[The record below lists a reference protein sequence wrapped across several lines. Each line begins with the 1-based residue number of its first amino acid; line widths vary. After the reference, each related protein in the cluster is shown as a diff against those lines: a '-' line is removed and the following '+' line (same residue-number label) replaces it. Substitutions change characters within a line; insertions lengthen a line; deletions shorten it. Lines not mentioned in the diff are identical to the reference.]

1 MALKEFRPL
10 TPAQRFK
17 SLPAFDEITKWRPEK
32 SLLQPKKRSGGR
44 NNRGRL
50 TSRHIGG
57 GHKQKYR
64 KVDFKRRKY
73 GVAAEVIGI
82 EYDPNRSAR
91 IALIKYAD
99 GELSYILAPSGL
111 KIGATVNAGK
121 DVAPDLGNSLPLR
134 AIPLGTNVHNIELTP
149 GRGGQVARSAG
160 QQATLTA
167 LEAGYALVKM
177 PSGEIRRIHESCFA
191 TIGQVGNVDHMNVS
205 SGKAGRTRWQG
216 RRPHVRGMVM
226 NPIDHPMGGGQGKS
240 KGGGGRH
247 HPVSPW
253 GQLAKGFKTRAKHK
267 PSDRFI
273 LERGQKKNKFM
284 GRSLKKGPF
293 VEPHLLEKIDKMN
306 SSGVKKPVKT
316 WSRRSMVT
324 PDFVG
329 HTFLVHNGKIFQSV
343 FVTENMV
350 GHKLGEFSPTRIFKK
365 HGSHTA
371 KVTK

>member
-1 MALKEFRPL
+1 MALKTFRPL
-10 TPAQRFK
+10 TPALRFK
-17 SLPAFDEITKWRPEK
+17 SLPAFTEITKSTPHK
-32 SLLQPKKRSGGR
+32 SLIEVKKRSGGR
-44 NNRGRL
+44 NNNGRL

-73 GVAAEVIGI
+73 GVAAEVVGI

-99 GELSYILAPSGL
+99 GEMSYILAPDGLTVGAKVMSGNE
-111 KIGATVNAGK
+111 AT
-121 DVAPDLGNSLPLR
+121 PDLGNSLPLST
-134 AIPLGTNVHNIELTP
+134 IPLGSSIHNIEIAP
-149 GRGGQVARSAG
+149 GRGGQIARSAG
-160 QQATLTA
+160 QQATLSNR
-167 LEAGYALVKM
+167 EAGYALVKL
-177 PSGEIRRIHESCFA
+177 PSGEIRRIHETCFA
-191 TIGQVGNVDHMNVS
+191 TMGQVGNVDHMNVA

-273 LERGQKKNKFM
+273 MQDRRKK
-284 GRSLKKGPF
+284 
-293 VEPHLLEKIDKMN
+293 
-306 SSGVKKPVKT
+306 
-316 WSRRSMVT
+316 
-324 PDFVG
+324 
-329 HTFLVHNGKIFQSV
+329 
-343 FVTENMV
+343 
-350 GHKLGEFSPTRIFKK
+350 
-365 HGSHTA
+365 
-371 KVTK
+371 